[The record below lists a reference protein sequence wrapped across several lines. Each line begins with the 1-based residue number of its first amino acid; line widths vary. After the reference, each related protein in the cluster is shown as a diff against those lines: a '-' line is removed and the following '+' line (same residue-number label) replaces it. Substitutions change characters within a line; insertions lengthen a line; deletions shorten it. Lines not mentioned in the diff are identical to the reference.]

1 MSEREKQ
8 LEAVLEEILTLRP
21 PPRISNRIKKVLGKA
36 LS

>member
-1 MSEREKQ
+1 MSERERQ

-21 PPRISNRIKKVLGKA
+21 PPRISNRVKKALGKP

>member
-1 MSEREKQ
+1 MTERERQ

-21 PPRISNRIKKVLGKA
+21 PPRISNRVKKALGKP